1 MRDLTSDM
9 VSVETQDSA
18 PSSSPNDVFTGYW
31 VAKPRTKN
39 PEIIVKLEDAANS
52 PMVYEVILTVE
63 NVVQIEAVLYDVN
76 NDFVKSVTVSNERVF
91 IYLRDT
97 RKGV

>member
-1 MRDLTSDM
+1 
-9 VSVETQDSA
+9 
-18 PSSSPNDVFTGYW
+18 
-31 VAKPRTKN
+31 
-39 PEIIVKLEDAANS
+39 
-52 PMVYEVILTVE
+52 MVYEVILTVE

>member
-1 MRDLTSDM
+1 M

-31 VAKPRTKN
+31 VAKPRMKN

-52 PMVYEVILTVE
+52 PMVYEVILTVQ

-91 IYLRDT
+91 IYLRDM